1 MALAS
6 SMVLAV
12 ALPPSPVSGLLV
24 IICKLEVLC
33 EAVNHSYTRKFVS

>member
-12 ALPPSPVSGLLV
+12 ALPPSPVTGVLG
-24 IICKLEVLC
+24 IYECNFDKLEVLSRG
-33 EAVNHSYTRKFVS
+33 VNHS